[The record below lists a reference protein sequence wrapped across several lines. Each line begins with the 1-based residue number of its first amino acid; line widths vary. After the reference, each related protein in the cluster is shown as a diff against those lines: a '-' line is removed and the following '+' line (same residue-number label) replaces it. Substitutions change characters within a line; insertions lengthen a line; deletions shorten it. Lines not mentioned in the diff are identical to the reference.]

1 MDLDLSFY
9 VGVVGNI
16 LSIFIFLSPVDVF
29 IRIVKN
35 RSTEDFDS
43 TPYISALLNS
53 SFWCYYGLTKPG
65 AFLVFTVNAFGVVA
79 EAVYVLIFIVF
90 APPKTKNKTAA
101 LAAALNIGLLAV
113 VVLVTKITLEGESLI
128 DAIGFVCIG
137 LNIIM
142 YASPL
147 AAMGTVLRTKSV
159 EFMPFY
165 LSLFICLNAGVWAV
179 YAFIVRDWFL
189 GVPNGTGFIFGAV
202 QLILYAIYSKPK
214 TAKSST
220 AVLEDSM
227 QNEPLL
233 SA

>member
-1 MDLDLSFY
+1 M
-9 VGVVGNI
+9 
-16 LSIFIFLSPVDVF
+16 
-29 IRIVKN
+29 
-35 RSTEDFDS
+35 
-43 TPYISALLNS
+43 LNS

-113 VVLVTKITLEGESLI
+113 VVLVTKFTLEGEALI
-128 DAIGFVCIG
+128 DAIGFVCIV

-165 LSLFICLNAGVWAV
+165 LSLFICLNGGVWAV
-179 YAFIVRDWFL
+179 YAFIVRDYFL
-189 GVPNGTGFIFGAV
+189 GVSFSFNF
-202 QLILYAIYSKPK
+202 
-214 TAKSST
+214 
-220 AVLEDSM
+220 
-227 QNEPLL
+227 
-233 SA
+233 